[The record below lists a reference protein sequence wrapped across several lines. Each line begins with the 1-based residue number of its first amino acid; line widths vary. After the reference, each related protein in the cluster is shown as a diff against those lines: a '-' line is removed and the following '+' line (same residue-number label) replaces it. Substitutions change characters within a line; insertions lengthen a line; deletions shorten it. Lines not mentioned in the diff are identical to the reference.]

1 MNKDVI
7 YIDVEDDITIVVG
20 KIKSSTNKIVALVPP
35 NRTGV
40 LQSAVNMRLI
50 ARTAEQAGKRVVL
63 ISHNSALASL
73 AAAAKIPVARTL
85 QSKPELAKPPVLKM
99 DGDDIIE
106 GEMLPVGELDE
117 ANRKQDDKAI
127 EAAIASND
135 REGQRGATPKK
146 KTKVPNFSTFR
157 KRLLLIGGGVALLV
171 VFLVWAIWLA
181 PRATIFIS
189 AKSNPVTVDRN
200 VRLTLDGESSVSDG
214 VIRAVRQ
221 EQKQDISVEFT
232 ASGTKRVGDKATGT
246 MRLTRTSVSSL
257 PLSVPSGT
265 MFSAGDYRFTST
277 EAATLS
283 GSGIGADGVIQDA
296 VTVKVQAV
304 EVGEEFNLS
313 SRQYSSNVGGFTAMG
328 SAMSGGTSRQ
338 VTVVS
343 DEDIA
348 KATEKLSEQ
357 KADGLKKKL
366 ISSFDSTSVAI
377 EESFRQQQASPV
389 PSVAVD
395 AEASSPVTLK
405 STVTASMLA
414 VSRNNLSNFLNE
426 SIKKEISG
434 RTAQKIYDDGM
445 KDVRFAQFTESD
457 SGAMVRITANG
468 SVGPQID
475 ESSVKEQARGKRYG
489 DVQTRLEE
497 IDGVE
502 DVDVKFWP
510 FWVRVVPGD
519 TGRITVEFKLK
530 NVD

>member
-7 YIDVEDDITIVVG
+7 YIDVEDDITIIVG
-20 KIKSSTNKIVALVPP
+20 KIKSSTNKIVAIVPP
-35 NRTGV
+35 SRTGV

-50 ARTAEQAGKRVVL
+50 ARTAEQVGKRVVL
-63 ISHNSALASL
+63 ISHNPALASL

-85 QSKPELAKPPVLKM
+85 QSKPELAKPPVLKV

-127 EAAIASND
+127 EAAIASSD
-135 REGQRGATPKK
+135 GERQKGATSK
-146 KTKVPNFSTFR
+146 KTKVPNFSAFR
-157 KRLLLIGGGVALLV
+157 KRLLLIGSGVALLV
-171 VFLVWAIWLA
+171 VFLVWAIWFA

-200 VRLTLDGESSVSDG
+200 VRLTLDGESSVSNG
-214 VIRAVRQ
+214 VIRVVRQ

-265 MFSAGDYRFTST
+265 MFSAGDYRFAST

-283 GSGIGADGVIQDA
+283 GSGIGTDGVIQDA

-343 DEDIA
+343 EGDIA

-366 ISSFDSTSVAI
+366 ISSFDSTSVVI

-389 PSVAVD
+389 SSTAVD

-405 STVTASMLA
+405 STITASMLA

-434 RTAQKIYDDGM
+434 RAAQKIYDDGM
-445 KDVRFAQFTESD
+445 KDVRFAQFTEGD

-475 ESSVKEQARGKRYG
+475 EASVKEQARGKRYG

-519 TGRITVEFKLK
+519 IGRIAVEFKLK